1 MLANNNQAIIRRLA
15 KNTVRTNKKQFG
27 ILFLTVALSAFLLFC
42 VFTIG
47 ITWLDLGRQQN
58 TRLNGAEYDIV
69 TMNGFTPQ
77 QQDSLRRNPRVESV
91 GTESYAGFIRNTEFD
106 DTAETG
112 LLWCDEIFWEQ
123 QMAPARTE
131 TEGSYPQKKNEIMVT
146 REILETWGNAE
157 LTVGDHLLLTY
168 ETNKGVST
176 DEFTISGIW
185 NGYGDRSAAF
195 VSEEFYRQSGYLLEN
210 DGILYVKLKQNFVL
224 PGTLDTIEE
233 SLSLSGRQ
241 IFAPLGY
248 IENSFTYLL
257 GICGLCLVICLSAYL
272 LIYNILYLSVS
283 GKIRYYGLLQTLGMT
298 KKQLVSFIR
307 KQMLLTGAAGLAA
320 GIVLGYVVSLALV
333 PYMMGVLGI
342 TMGNTEFH
350 FYPGVLAVSILVA
363 GAAFL
368 GGIRKPVR
376 MASEVSPIEAAK
388 FRGTV
393 SKRKSYQNRKGNF
406 FWRMALEQLRKDK
419 KKSVVVFLSLAASLS
434 VFYCLTTIAGSQGE
448 RTVLPNYWD
457 ADLVIRNQT
466 QTSEDMNSLQRAID
480 DVFLSDVERTE
491 GVREVHAVEGAPVVF
506 PYISDGFSDMWI
518 RNYIE
523 KTPYLSLEDT
533 IADYK
538 ENPGKYYGMLK
549 GIDEEEFD
557 YLNQSLAAPV
567 DKEDFLNGEVCIV
580 QYDGSEVTEEYL
592 DHGEIPFFYGDRE
605 YKISVG
611 GVSYESYYSGRNIG
625 ATLIVSQNYLKSLAP
640 EPYVLSLIIKY
651 EESYDET
658 VETEILEK
666 LEESPFSNDLFVDSK
681 YENRKTIQD
690 SQGDM
695 MEVSTVIAL
704 LLLLVGVLNY
714 VNTMTCGIENRRLT
728 FSVME
733 SLGMS
738 GRQIRQLLIREGFL
752 YAIFSILITMTAG
765 TAVTY
770 LFFQMMNYMGAP
782 FSIPEAPLIAAF
794 ALVILIC
801 LAAPLAAYRRMTG
814 KRSVVDRLREYE
826 QG

>member
-15 KNTVRTNKKQFG
+15 KNTVWTNKKQFG

-112 LLWCDEIFWEQ
+112 LLWCDETFWEQ
-123 QMAPARTE
+123 QMSPARTE

-176 DEFTISGIW
+176 EEFTISGIW

-307 KQMLLTGAAGLAA
+307 KQMLLTGAAGLAT

-376 MASEVSPIEAAK
+376 MAAEVSPIEAAK
-388 FRGTV
+388 YRGTV
-393 SKRKSYQNRKGNF
+393 SRRKSYQNRKGNF
-406 FWRMALEQLRKDK
+406 FWRMALEQIRKDK
-419 KKSVVVFLSLAASLS
+419 KKSVIVFLSLAASLS

-466 QTSEDMNSLQRAID
+466 QTPEDMNSLQRAID
-480 DVFLSDVERTE
+480 DVFLSDLEKTE
-491 GVREVHAVEGAPVVF
+491 GVREVHAVEGAPVIF
-506 PYISDGFSDMWI
+506 SYISDGFSDMWI

-557 YLNQSLAAPV
+557 YL
-567 DKEDFLNGEVCIV
+567 
-580 QYDGSEVTEEYL
+580 
-592 DHGEIPFFYGDRE
+592 
-605 YKISVG
+605 
-611 GVSYESYYSGRNIG
+611 
-625 ATLIVSQNYLKSLAP
+625 KSLAP

-658 VETEILEK
+658 AEAEILEK

-695 MEVSTVIAL
+695 MEVSAVIAL

-728 FSVME
+728 FSVMG

-752 YAIFSILITMTAG
+752 YAMFSILITMTAG

-782 FSIPEAPLIAAF
+782 FSIPAAPLIAAF
-794 ALVILIC
+794 VLVILIC

>member
-77 QQDSLRRNPRVESV
+77 QQDSLRRNPRVESE

-112 LLWCDEIFWEQ
+112 LLWCDETFWEQ
-123 QMAPARTE
+123 QMSPARTE

-176 DEFTISGIW
+176 EEFTISGIW

-241 IFAPLGY
+241 I
-248 IENSFTYLL
+248 S
-257 GICGLCLVICLSAYL
+257 
-272 LIYNILYLSVS
+272 
-283 GKIRYYGLLQTLGMT
+283 
-298 KKQLVSFIR
+298 
-307 KQMLLTGAAGLAA
+307 
-320 GIVLGYVVSLALV
+320 
-333 PYMMGVLGI
+333 
-342 TMGNTEFH
+342 
-350 FYPGVLAVSILVA
+350 
-363 GAAFL
+363 
-368 GGIRKPVR
+368 
-376 MASEVSPIEAAK
+376 
-388 FRGTV
+388 
-393 SKRKSYQNRKGNF
+393 
-406 FWRMALEQLRKDK
+406 
-419 KKSVVVFLSLAASLS
+419 
-434 VFYCLTTIAGSQGE
+434 
-448 RTVLPNYWD
+448 
-457 ADLVIRNQT
+457 
-466 QTSEDMNSLQRAID
+466 
-480 DVFLSDVERTE
+480 
-491 GVREVHAVEGAPVVF
+491 
-506 PYISDGFSDMWI
+506 
-518 RNYIE
+518 
-523 KTPYLSLEDT
+523 
-533 IADYK
+533 
-538 ENPGKYYGMLK
+538 
-549 GIDEEEFD
+549 
-557 YLNQSLAAPV
+557 
-567 DKEDFLNGEVCIV
+567 
-580 QYDGSEVTEEYL
+580 
-592 DHGEIPFFYGDRE
+592 
-605 YKISVG
+605 
-611 GVSYESYYSGRNIG
+611 
-625 ATLIVSQNYLKSLAP
+625 
-640 EPYVLSLIIKY
+640 
-651 EESYDET
+651 
-658 VETEILEK
+658 
-666 LEESPFSNDLFVDSK
+666 
-681 YENRKTIQD
+681 IQD

-695 MEVSTVIAL
+695 MEVSAVIAL

-752 YAIFSILITMTAG
+752 YAMFSILITMTAG

-782 FSIPEAPLIAAF
+782 FSIPAAPLIAAF
-794 ALVILIC
+794 VLVILIC

>member
-307 KQMLLTGAAGLAA
+307 KQMLMTGAAGLAA

-376 MASEVSPIEAAK
+376 MAAEVSPIEAAK
-388 FRGTV
+388 YRGTV
-393 SKRKSYQNRKGNF
+393 SRRKSYQNRKGNF
-406 FWRMALEQLRKDK
+406 FWRMALEQIRKDK
-419 KKSVVVFLSLAASLS
+419 KKSVIVFLSLAASLS

-466 QTSEDMNSLQRAID
+466 QTPEDMNSLQRAID
-480 DVFLSDVERTE
+480 DVFLSDLEKTE
-491 GVREVHAVEGAPVVF
+491 GVREVHAVEGAPVIF
-506 PYISDGFSDMWI
+506 SYISDGFSDMWI

-557 YLNQSLAAPV
+557 
-567 DKEDFLNGEVCIV
+567 
-580 QYDGSEVTEEYL
+580 
-592 DHGEIPFFYGDRE
+592 
-605 YKISVG
+605 
-611 GVSYESYYSGRNIG
+611 
-625 ATLIVSQNYLKSLAP
+625 YLKSLAP

-752 YAIFSILITMTAG
+752 YAMFSILITMTAG

-782 FSIPEAPLIAAF
+782 FSIPAAPLIAAF
-794 ALVILIC
+794 VLVILIC